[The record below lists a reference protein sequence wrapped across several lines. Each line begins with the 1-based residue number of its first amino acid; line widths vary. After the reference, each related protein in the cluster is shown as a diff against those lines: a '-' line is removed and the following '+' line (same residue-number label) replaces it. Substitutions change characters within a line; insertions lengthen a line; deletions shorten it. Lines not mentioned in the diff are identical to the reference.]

1 MSTGG
6 IVAPGDGRKFR
17 VGPNELTV
25 KVGPES
31 GHALATV
38 FESTLPPGGGFW
50 LPHLHEEY
58 EEVFYVL
65 EGEIEYRIGDDW
77 TAAATGSTVCVP
89 RGVVHAFRNVSTE
102 QARHLALHAPAAAL
116 KMIEELGRARDDEFD
131 AILAEHH
138 TRVFSDLVPV
148 HGPCGPTAEHA

>member
-6 IVAPGDGRKFR
+6 MVAPGGGRRFR

-25 KVGPES
+25 KAGPES
-31 GHALATV
+31 GHTLATV
-38 FESTLPPGGGFW
+38 FESTLPPGGGFS
-50 LPHLHEEY
+50 LPHLHERY

-65 EGEIEYRIGDDW
+65 EGEIDYLIGDEW
-77 TAAATGSTVCVP
+77 TAASAGSTICVP

-102 QARHLALHAPAAAL
+102 PARHLALHAPGTAL
-116 KMIEELGRARDDEFD
+116 KMIEELGQASDDEFD

-138 TRVFSDLVPV
+138 TRVFFDLAPV
-148 HGPCGPTAEHA
+148 HAPYGATAEHA